1 MRSTSLFHHRL
12 ERPAKMHSVHN
23 WAATMQ
29 ASVIQPPHVPCVPPF
44 FFLDC
49 SLPRLQP
56 LMSSFFLLLSSSSSY
71 IINHHQRDLSG
82 GPERF
87 RRGRHSRRLTSS
99 GSNRV
104 ELVAVFSR
112 DILLSLSVS
121 LSVSP
126 AFPLVHSTKFDISEH
141 YDGGGSRVPG
151 GQQAILAAES
161 R

>member
-1 MRSTSLFHHRL
+1 
-12 ERPAKMHSVHN
+12 MHSVHN
-23 WAATMQ
+23 WADTMQ
-29 ASVIQPPHVPCVPPF
+29 ASVIQPPPCPLCAVF
-44 FFLDC
+44 FFFGLFA
-49 SLPRLQP
+49 P
-56 LMSSFFLLLSSSSSY
+56 SSPTPDVIIFFLLLFSSSSY

-87 RRGRHSRRLTSS
+87 RRGRHSRRLASS

-104 ELVAVFSR
+104 GFAAVFSSN
-112 DILLSLSVS
+112 ILLSM
-121 LSVSP
+121 SVSP
-126 AFPLVHSTKFDISEH
+126 AFPLVHSIKFGISEH